1 MHAKSLQSCP
11 TLCNPMDCSPP
22 GSSVH
27 GILQARIL
35 EWVPISLST
44 GSSQFSLVTQPCPTL
59 SNPMDCSIPGFPVRH
74 QLPEL
79 APAHVHRVQL
89 YDPLGWSPPGSSV
102 HGISRQEHW
111 NGLPFPLPGDL
122 PDPAIKRS
130 FLMSLALAGWFFTTS
145 ATWEAA

>member
-79 APAHVHRVQL
+79 AQTHVHRVIFPTQGL
-89 YDPLGWSPPGSSV
+89 SL
-102 HGISRQEHW
+102 HL
-111 NGLPFPLPGDL
+111 LPFLHRQMGSFPLASPGKRHKL
-122 PDPAIKRS
+122 LVTGFGFEAKCLLRPDS
-130 FLMSLALAGWFFTTS
+130 
-145 ATWEAA
+145 